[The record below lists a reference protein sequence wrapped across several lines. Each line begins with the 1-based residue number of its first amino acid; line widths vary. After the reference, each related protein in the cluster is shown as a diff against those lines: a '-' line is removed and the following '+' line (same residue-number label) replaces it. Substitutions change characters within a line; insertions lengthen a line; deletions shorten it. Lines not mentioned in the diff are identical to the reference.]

1 MEKYITFSVPIEKK
15 SDGGKIVSNKLT
27 FIDSFRFMS
36 ASLWDLVDNLSG
48 RIFNSIVCTK
58 CMEGN
63 KIIAECKFDGLK
75 NDELIYRC
83 RKYKIEWERSIKL
96 LIRKFQCIS
105 VLQRQLK

>member
-1 MEKYITFSVPIEKK
+1 
-15 SDGGKIVSNKLT
+15 
-27 FIDSFRFMS
+27 
-36 ASLWDLVDNLSG
+36 
-48 RIFNSIVCTK
+48 
-58 CMEGN
+58 MEGN

-83 RKYKIEWERSIKL
+83 RKYKMEWERSIKL